1 MLVISRKKGESL
13 LIGDD
18 IEITVEKIDSSSVK
32 ISIKAPKEKVI
43 LRKEVYEKVKDENSN
58 AIATTKDILKIL
70 KYEDNMYTANPYNI
84 YKQNSVNMASSQ
96 QLLLMLLDGAVKYTK
111 IARMAILNKDIA
123 KAHKELVRVQDIFLE
138 LMITMDKNTKYME
151 DLYNIYDFIK
161 NELVKA
167 NIKKDITI
175 IDNTLP
181 LIEEIRD
188 MWYEVDAKIKSGK

>member
-1 MLVISRKKGESL
+1 
-13 LIGDD
+13 
-18 IEITVEKIDSSSVK
+18 
-32 ISIKAPKEKVI
+32 
-43 LRKEVYEKVKDENSN
+43 
-58 AIATTKDILKIL
+58 
-70 KYEDNMYTANPYNI
+70 MYTANPYNI

-96 QLLLMLLDGAVKYTK
+96 QLLLMLLDCAVKYTK

-123 KAHKELVRVQDIFLE
+123 RAHKELVRVQDIFLE

>member
-1 MLVISRKKGESL
+1 
-13 LIGDD
+13 
-18 IEITVEKIDSSSVK
+18 
-32 ISIKAPKEKVI
+32 
-43 LRKEVYEKVKDENSN
+43 
-58 AIATTKDILKIL
+58 
-70 KYEDNMYTANPYNI
+70 MYTANPYNI

-123 KAHKELVRVQDIFLE
+123 RAHKELVRVQDIFLE

-161 NELVKA
+161 NELAKA

-175 IDNTLP
+175 IDNTLS

>member
-1 MLVISRKKGESL
+1 
-13 LIGDD
+13 
-18 IEITVEKIDSSSVK
+18 
-32 ISIKAPKEKVI
+32 
-43 LRKEVYEKVKDENSN
+43 
-58 AIATTKDILKIL
+58 
-70 KYEDNMYTANPYNI
+70 MYTANPYNI

-96 QLLLMLLDGAVKYTK
+96 QLFLMLLDGAVKYTK

-123 KAHKELVRVQDIFLE
+123 RAHKELVRVQDIFLE

-161 NELVKA
+161 NELAKA

>member
-1 MLVISRKKGESL
+1 
-13 LIGDD
+13 
-18 IEITVEKIDSSSVK
+18 
-32 ISIKAPKEKVI
+32 
-43 LRKEVYEKVKDENSN
+43 
-58 AIATTKDILKIL
+58 
-70 KYEDNMYTANPYNI
+70 MYTSNPYNI

-123 KAHKELVRVQDIFLE
+123 RAHKELVRVQDIFLE

-161 NELVKA
+161 NELAKA
-167 NIKKDITI
+167 NMKKDVKI
-175 IDNTLP
+175 IDEILP
-181 LIEEIRD
+181 IIEEIRD

>member
-1 MLVISRKKGESL
+1 
-13 LIGDD
+13 
-18 IEITVEKIDSSSVK
+18 
-32 ISIKAPKEKVI
+32 
-43 LRKEVYEKVKDENSN
+43 
-58 AIATTKDILKIL
+58 
-70 KYEDNMYTANPYNI
+70 MYTANPYNI

-111 IARMAILNKDIA
+111 IAKMSILNKDIQR
-123 KAHKELVRVQDIFLE
+123 AHKELVRVQDIFLE

>member
-1 MLVISRKKGESL
+1 
-13 LIGDD
+13 
-18 IEITVEKIDSSSVK
+18 
-32 ISIKAPKEKVI
+32 
-43 LRKEVYEKVKDENSN
+43 
-58 AIATTKDILKIL
+58 
-70 KYEDNMYTANPYNI
+70 MYTANPYNI

-161 NELVKA
+161 NELAKA
-167 NIKKDITI
+167 NMKKDVKI
-175 IDNTLP
+175 IDEILP
-181 LIEEIRD
+181 IIEEIRD
-188 MWYEVDAKIKSGK
+188 MWYEVDKKIKSGK

>member
-1 MLVISRKKGESL
+1 
-13 LIGDD
+13 
-18 IEITVEKIDSSSVK
+18 
-32 ISIKAPKEKVI
+32 
-43 LRKEVYEKVKDENSN
+43 
-58 AIATTKDILKIL
+58 
-70 KYEDNMYTANPYNI
+70 MYTANPYNI

-123 KAHKELVRVQDIFLE
+123 RAHKELVRVQDIFLE

-161 NELVKA
+161 NELAKA

-188 MWYEVDAKIKSGK
+188 MWYEVDAKIK

>member
-1 MLVISRKKGESL
+1 
-13 LIGDD
+13 
-18 IEITVEKIDSSSVK
+18 
-32 ISIKAPKEKVI
+32 
-43 LRKEVYEKVKDENSN
+43 
-58 AIATTKDILKIL
+58 
-70 KYEDNMYTANPYNI
+70 MYTSNPYNI

-123 KAHKELVRVQDIFLE
+123 RAHKELVRVQDIFLE

-161 NELVKA
+161 NELAKA

-175 IDNTLP
+175 IDNTLL
-181 LIEEIRD
+181 LIEAIRD

>member
-1 MLVISRKKGESL
+1 
-13 LIGDD
+13 
-18 IEITVEKIDSSSVK
+18 
-32 ISIKAPKEKVI
+32 
-43 LRKEVYEKVKDENSN
+43 
-58 AIATTKDILKIL
+58 
-70 KYEDNMYTANPYNI
+70 MYTANPYNI

-111 IARMAILNKDIA
+111 IAKMAILNKDIPR
-123 KAHKELVRVQDIFLE
+123 AHKELVRVQDIFLE

-161 NELVKA
+161 NELAKE

-181 LIEEIRD
+181 LIAELRD

>member
-1 MLVISRKKGESL
+1 
-13 LIGDD
+13 
-18 IEITVEKIDSSSVK
+18 
-32 ISIKAPKEKVI
+32 
-43 LRKEVYEKVKDENSN
+43 
-58 AIATTKDILKIL
+58 
-70 KYEDNMYTANPYNI
+70 MYTANPYTI

-123 KAHKELVRVQDIFLE
+123 RAHKELVRVQDIFLE

>member
-1 MLVISRKKGESL
+1 
-13 LIGDD
+13 
-18 IEITVEKIDSSSVK
+18 
-32 ISIKAPKEKVI
+32 
-43 LRKEVYEKVKDENSN
+43 
-58 AIATTKDILKIL
+58 
-70 KYEDNMYTANPYNI
+70 MYTANPYNI

-111 IARMAILNKDIA
+111 IAKMAILNKDIA
-123 KAHKELVRVQDIFLE
+123 RAHKELVRVQDIFLE
-138 LMITMDKNTKYME
+138 IMITMDKNTKYME

>member
-1 MLVISRKKGESL
+1 
-13 LIGDD
+13 
-18 IEITVEKIDSSSVK
+18 
-32 ISIKAPKEKVI
+32 
-43 LRKEVYEKVKDENSN
+43 
-58 AIATTKDILKIL
+58 
-70 KYEDNMYTANPYNI
+70 MYTTNPYNI

-111 IARMAILNKDIA
+111 IAKMAILNKDIQR
-123 KAHKELVRVQDIFLE
+123 AHKELVRVQDIFLE

>member
-1 MLVISRKKGESL
+1 
-13 LIGDD
+13 
-18 IEITVEKIDSSSVK
+18 
-32 ISIKAPKEKVI
+32 
-43 LRKEVYEKVKDENSN
+43 
-58 AIATTKDILKIL
+58 
-70 KYEDNMYTANPYNI
+70 MYTSNPYNI

-123 KAHKELVRVQDIFLE
+123 RAHKELVRVQDIFLE

-161 NELVKA
+161 NELAKA
-167 NIKKDITI
+167 NLSKDVNI
-175 IDNTLP
+175 IDEVLP

-188 MWYEVDAKIKSGK
+188 MWYEVDKKIKSGK

>member
-1 MLVISRKKGESL
+1 
-13 LIGDD
+13 
-18 IEITVEKIDSSSVK
+18 
-32 ISIKAPKEKVI
+32 
-43 LRKEVYEKVKDENSN
+43 
-58 AIATTKDILKIL
+58 
-70 KYEDNMYTANPYNI
+70 MYTSNPYNI

-123 KAHKELVRVQDIFLE
+123 RAHKELVRVQDIFLE

-161 NELVKA
+161 NVLAKA

>member
-1 MLVISRKKGESL
+1 
-13 LIGDD
+13 
-18 IEITVEKIDSSSVK
+18 
-32 ISIKAPKEKVI
+32 
-43 LRKEVYEKVKDENSN
+43 
-58 AIATTKDILKIL
+58 
-70 KYEDNMYTANPYNI
+70 MYTANPYNI

-123 KAHKELVRVQDIFLE
+123 RAHKELVRVQDIFLE

-151 DLYNIYDFIK
+151 DLHNIYDFIK
-161 NELVKA
+161 NELAKA

>member
-1 MLVISRKKGESL
+1 
-13 LIGDD
+13 
-18 IEITVEKIDSSSVK
+18 
-32 ISIKAPKEKVI
+32 
-43 LRKEVYEKVKDENSN
+43 
-58 AIATTKDILKIL
+58 
-70 KYEDNMYTANPYNI
+70 MYTANPYNI

-123 KAHKELVRVQDIFLE
+123 RAHKELVRVQDIFLE

-161 NELVKA
+161 NELAKA
-167 NIKKDITI
+167 NLRKDVNI
-175 IDNTLP
+175 IDEVLP

>member
-1 MLVISRKKGESL
+1 
-13 LIGDD
+13 
-18 IEITVEKIDSSSVK
+18 
-32 ISIKAPKEKVI
+32 
-43 LRKEVYEKVKDENSN
+43 
-58 AIATTKDILKIL
+58 
-70 KYEDNMYTANPYNI
+70 MYTANPYNI

-111 IARMAILNKDIA
+111 IAKMAILNKDIPR
-123 KAHKELVRVQDIFLE
+123 AHKELVRVQDIFLE